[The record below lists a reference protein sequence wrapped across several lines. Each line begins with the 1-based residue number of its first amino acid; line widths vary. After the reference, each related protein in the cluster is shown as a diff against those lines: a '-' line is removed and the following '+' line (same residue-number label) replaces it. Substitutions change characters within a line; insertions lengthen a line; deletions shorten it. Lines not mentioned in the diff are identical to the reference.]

1 MERRMILQAFE
12 REEQRRVNQA
22 RREVAVF
29 VAGVA
34 LGILVGLVGVVVFR
48 LAPGAEALVRGWW

>member
-12 REEQRRVNQA
+12 AEEQRRVNQA
-22 RREVAVF
+22 RREVALV

-48 LAPGAEALVRGWW
+48 LAPGAEEMVRGWW